1 MGQEE
6 DMGLETVKVV
16 VDMATEAVM
25 DEEAHLS
32 NG

>member
-1 MGQEE
+1 MEA
-6 DMGLETVKVV
+6 MGLEMVKVV
-16 VDMATEAVM
+16 VDMATEAAM